1 MSELRKSI
9 EKKFESLGR
18 VIYHNRFKTL
28 TIMAVLIGF
37 MASGLPQTTFDTSTE
52 SFLHEDDPAMIAY
65 NDFRAQFG
73 RDEMIILAIEPPE
86 IFSNDFFDKL
96 AALHDDIKETV
107 PYLDDVTSLV
117 NARSTRGEGDRLIV
131 EDLLEDRPQSPA
143 EMADLRKRVM
153 SNPLYKNLI
162 ISEDGRVTAVVI
174 KTTSYSGFEQAA
186 DGMDTLDELEMLS
199 VGFEDASSGETGDG
213 GTGANEEAPKRTY
226 LTDEENSAV
235 VNAVRDVMTR
245 HQSPDFKMAVAG
257 SPIIIEDLKR
267 AMQSDLR
274 RFLALTLLAVAGF
287 LLILFRRIS
296 GVLWPVLVVIVSLLS
311 TVGLMSKLGVSIK
324 LPTQILPTFLLA
336 VGVGDAVHIL
346 TIFYRRLA
354 HGDSQEDAIAYSLGH
369 SGLPVVL
376 TSLTTAG
383 GLISFITADLAPVEE
398 LGIFGGIGVMLA
410 MFYTIILL
418 PALLSLFPV
427 RVKGVVMD
435 EDREQPLDRFLA
447 AVGDFATG
455 HAWKVLA
462 GAAVILAVSFYGLS
476 LNRFTHNPVAW
487 LPDNMPIRVGTTKID
502 HDLKGTVSMEVVVDT
517 GKENGLYDPEILN
530 RLDALGASLSCY
542 EKNGL
547 FVGKTLSVADTLK
560 EIHQALNENTP
571 EFYAIP
577 KNRALIPQEFL
588 LFENSGSD
596 DLEDVV
602 DSQFQLARFTIKVN
616 WLDAV
621 VYGNFIEE
629 IEQQFNA
636 VFKDRAEV
644 TVTGLITILSRTLK
658 AAIHSMA
665 ESYLVAFVII
675 TILMVL
681 LIGHLKIGLLS
692 MIPNLAPIIVALG
705 IIGFTDI
712 PLDLFTMLI
721 GSIAIGLAVDDT
733 IHFFHNF
740 RRYHYQ
746 SEDVEHAVHHTLQTT
761 GRAML
766 FTSMVLSSG
775 FFILMFSEMHNLK
788 NFGFI
793 TGVTIIMALLSDFLI
808 APALMEVVYREK
820 KRSDVG
826 LRVDQ
831 C

>member
-1 MSELRKSI
+1 MSELRKAI
-9 EKKFESLGR
+9 EEKFESLGR
-18 VIYHNRFKTL
+18 AIYHNRFKTL
-28 TIMAVLIGF
+28 AIMAVLIGF
-37 MASGLPQTTFDTSTE
+37 MASGLPHTTFDTSTE
-52 SFLHEDDPAMIAY
+52 SFLHEDDPAMVKY

-96 AALHDDIKETV
+96 TALHDDIKDTV

-143 EMADLRKRVM
+143 EMADLRKRVI

-174 KTTSYSGFEQAA
+174 KTTSFSGFEQPEE
-186 DGMDTLDELEMLS
+186 DLDTLGELDMLS
-199 VGFEDASSGETGDG
+199 AGFEDDAPGEFVDG
-213 GTGANEEAPKRTY
+213 GADTSEEPPPRTY

-235 VNAVRDVMTR
+235 VKAVREVMGR
-245 HQSPDFKMAVAG
+245 HQSSDFKMAVAG

-267 AMQSDLR
+267 AMQNDLR
-274 RFLALTLLAVAGF
+274 RFLVLTLLTVAGF
-287 LLILFRRIS
+287 LLILFRRVS
-296 GVLWPVLVVIVSLLS
+296 GVIWPILVVMVSLLS
-311 TVGLMSKLGVSIK
+311 TVGLMGHLGVAIK

-354 HGDSQEDAIAYSLGH
+354 HGDSQEDAIANALGH

-383 GLISFITADLAPVEE
+383 GLISFVTADLAPVEE

-427 RVKGVVMD
+427 RVKGVITD
-435 EDREQPLDRFLA
+435 EDADQPLDRFLA

-462 GAAVILAVSFYGLS
+462 GAAMILAISFYGVF
-476 LNRFTHNPVAW
+476 LNRFTHNPMAW
-487 LPDNMPIRVGTTKID
+487 LPDNMPIRVDTKKID
-502 HDLKGTVSMEVVVDT
+502 HDLRGSISMEVVVDT

-530 RLDALGASLSCY
+530 RLDALGGSLSTF
-542 EKNGL
+542 EENGL
-547 FVGKTLSVADTLK
+547 FVGKTMSVADTLK
-560 EIHQALNENTP
+560 EIHQALHGNQP

-577 KNRALIPQEFL
+577 QNRALIPQEFL

-629 IEQQFNA
+629 IEQRFKK
-636 VFKDRAEV
+636 VFEDRADV
-644 TVTGLITILSRTLK
+644 TVTGLITIMSRTLK

-665 ESYLVAFVII
+665 ESYLVAFVVI
-675 TILMVL
+675 TLLMIL

-712 PLDLFTMLI
+712 PLDLFTMLV

-733 IHFFHNF
+733 IHFFHSF

-746 SEDVEHAVHHTLQTT
+746 TGDVRQAVHATLQTT

-766 FTSMVLSSG
+766 FTSLVLSCG
-775 FFILMFSEMHNLK
+775 FFILMFSDMHNLK

-793 TGVTIIMALLSDFLI
+793 TGVAIIMALLSDYLI
-808 APALMEVVYREK
+808 APALMEVVYRGRK
-820 KRSDVG
+820 SKA
-826 LRVDQ
+826 LTQ
-831 C
+831 